1 MAYDGPVKD
10 VFAEQVIAT
19 YGPLTEP
26 QAEVLAEIG
35 GMRYQAIY
43 HFVSDADFKAYHQ
56 GDFAGAYSEY
66 AKALSVLVTAKA
78 RRMFASN
85 LLDCMRDSAVEAGDA
100 NLIMQAD
107 TLTTAFQQEIAGR
120 SAPMDPY
127 IKQYFGVLN
136 KGKWV

>member
-1 MAYDGPVKD
+1 MTYNGQVVD
-10 VFAEQVIAT
+10 VFDEQAIAT
-19 YGPLTEP
+19 YGPLTEA

-43 HFVSDADFKAYHQ
+43 HFVSDASFKAYHQ

-78 RRMFASN
+78 REMFAGD
-85 LLDCMRDSAVEAGDA
+85 LLDCMRESATEARDS

-107 TLTTAFQQEIAGR
+107 TLITAFQQEIAGC
-120 SAPMDPY
+120 SAPMEPY
-127 IKQYFGVLN
+127 IKQYFGVLSE
-136 KGKWV
+136 GKWA